1 MSTSLEREPDA
12 AATAVPP
19 APAGPAA
26 ERGIG
31 RAAARRI
38 LPTAVYIGVLLLVGY
53 VVFTGVERLLQVNSV
68 NARIAQTEAEI
79 HELELEAAKLEALA
93 AWFASDAYVERI
105 AREDL
110 GMVYPGEQAFTVHS
124 ASEAAPAVRRSPW
137 WKSFLPE
144 EALAADP

>member
-1 MSTSLEREPDA
+1 MSTSLERESEA
-12 AATAVPP
+12 AATAVP
-19 APAGPAA
+19 AGPAA
-26 ERGIG
+26 GRGIG
-31 RAAARRI
+31 RSAARRI
-38 LPTAVYIGVLLLVGY
+38 LPTAAYIGVLLLVGY

-68 NARIAQTEAEI
+68 NARIVQTEAEI
-79 HELELEAAKLEALA
+79 HELEVEAAKLEALA

-110 GMVYPGEQAFTVHS
+110 GMVHPGEQAFTIHS

-144 EALAADP
+144 EAATDDP